1 MIFRLL
7 LFSMSLALVFSPAVI
22 AQDLPGLPSATLS
35 QICINAENLDNLTD
49 WYIKKLGFAI
59 ETQGKSPE
67 IGGRRVVFLKLNE
80 FIVQLVE
87 ADKDAVHDAEP
98 KGVPAAF
105 ARPGLGHIY
114 LRVGDADV
122 AVQELKTRGVKIFS
136 PAQVYTLEGTVY
148 QRYSALV
155 SDPEGNLIEI
165 GEAPEVQETPTK
177 RKKSQSQ

>member
-7 LFSMSLALVFSPAVI
+7 LFSMSLALVFSPAAI

-35 QICINAENLDNLTD
+35 QI
-49 WYIKKLGFAI
+49 
-59 ETQGKSPE
+59 
-67 IGGRRVVFLKLNE
+67 
-80 FIVQLVE
+80 
-87 ADKDAVHDAEP
+87 
-98 KGVPAAF
+98 
-105 ARPGLGHIY
+105 
-114 LRVGDADV
+114 DADV

>member
-35 QICINAENLDNLTD
+35 QI
-49 WYIKKLGFAI
+49 
-59 ETQGKSPE
+59 
-67 IGGRRVVFLKLNE
+67 
-80 FIVQLVE
+80 
-87 ADKDAVHDAEP
+87 
-98 KGVPAAF
+98 
-105 ARPGLGHIY
+105 
-114 LRVGDADV
+114 DADV
-122 AVQELKTRGVKIFS
+122 AVQELKIRVKIFS
-136 PAQVYTLEGTVY
+136 PAQVYTREGTVY